1 MASPFEVMVA
11 AAEAAP
17 IKGWDFSWLEGR
29 AHEDRPSWRYFG
41 LVAQATSRVS
51 SLLDLEVGSG
61 GMIGALPDLPRLTV
75 GTEGYPPNVRS
86 ASDRL
91 KSRGAHLL
99 WSDHRQP
106 GLPIRSSSFEL
117 ITSRHPIDTEWTEI
131 ARVLEPGGRYLSQQ
145 VGPHSLRELS
155 EFLTGP
161 LPPGSKRD
169 PELARRAAE
178 AAGLRVTRLEVER
191 PTTVFFDIGAV
202 VYFLRLVVWIV
213 PDFDVGKYRDRL
225 EDLHRQME
233 RDGEFRATASRF
245 LIKVEKPEGAIYRGT
260 AHRESIDG

>member
-1 MASPFEVMVA
+1 MTTSFEALVDEA
-11 AAEAAP
+11 GAAP
-17 IKGWDFSWLEGR
+17 INGWDFSWLAGR
-29 AHEDRPSWRYFG
+29 AHEDRPSWRYFD
-41 LVAQATSRVS
+41 LVAQAAARVN

-61 GMIGALPDLPRLTV
+61 GMIAALPDLPRLTV

-91 KSRGAHLL
+91 KSRGAHLV
-99 WSDHRQP
+99 WSDDRRT

-131 ARVLEPGGRYLSQQ
+131 ARILEPGGRYLSQQ

-155 EFLTGP
+155 EFLMGP

-169 PELARRAAE
+169 PQLARRAAE
-178 AAGLRVTRLEVER
+178 SAGLRVTRLEVER
-191 PTTVFFDIGAV
+191 PATVFFDIGAV

-213 PDFDVGKYRDRL
+213 PDFDVVRYRDRL
-225 EDLHRQME
+225 EDLNRQIE

-245 LIKVEKPEGAIYRGT
+245 LIEARKPPP
-260 AHRESIDG
+260 